1 VYVRLVYICLG
12 IPKKEEAMKKNRIQ
26 KVRKNYRLSIEA
38 AAEVEKQ
45 SREFKISRTQVVEN
59 AIHQSRKV
67 IEWAKEEPDM
77 FW

>member
-1 VYVRLVYICLG
+1 VYVRLVYIFLG
-12 IPKKEEAMKKNRIQ
+12 IPKKEEAMKKKKTQ
-26 KVRKNYRLSIEA
+26 KIRKNYRLSIEA

-45 SREFKISRTQVVEN
+45 SREFNISRTQVVEN

-67 IEWAKEEPDM
+67 MEWAKEEPDL